1 MNHNWKMVLF
11 LALIMLTACT
21 PATAVQPV
29 ASQPD
34 APQETQIAI
43 IAETMIAESGAA
55 TEATPPPPGEV
66 SPALSLDD
74 LPPDDAPIRYTFPTP
89 EQEPVS
95 LWRPPL
101 YDTPWA
107 LTANDHFFFIRPIA
121 VNEINWWLDD
131 YRYGAQF
138 PGMPDVIHT
147 GVDIPAPR
155 NTPILAAGPGVVM
168 WAGWDLFNRQLAPS
182 EDPYGI
188 AVAIKHDFGYDD
200 RRLYTVYAHMDRVDV
215 VPGQRV
221 EAGDQLGIIG
231 TTGFT
236 TGPHVHF
243 EVRIESGDF
252 YASRNPELWL
262 APPQGWGVLVGRL
275 MNTNGSLLKGH
286 SLYVRN
292 LQTNKIH
299 TITSY
304 NSSVVVTSDDYY
316 KENLVLSDLPAGE
329 YELSIEYEE
338 ESWFST
344 QITINPGAVSYFT
357 FHGDKGFS
365 LDPPPSPDPQDILA
379 PAS

>member
-1 MNHNWKMVLF
+1 MKYRKIIISGLF
-11 LALIMLTACT
+11 ILIILAACK
-21 PATAVQPV
+21 PAPV
-29 ASQPD
+29 PSPSQPD
-34 APQETQIAI
+34 EPQETQIAI
-43 IAETMIAESGAA
+43 IAETMAAETSPNPLA
-55 TEATPPPPGEV
+55 TQAPTTDDIPNP
-66 SPALSLDD
+66 LSLDD
-74 LPPDDAPIRYTFPTP
+74 LPPEDAPIRYTFPTP

-107 LTANDHFFFIRPIA
+107 LTPNDHFYFSRPVA
-121 VNEINWWLDD
+121 ADEINWPLDN

-138 PGMPDVIHT
+138 PGLPDVIHT
-147 GVDIPAPR
+147 GSDFPAPL
-155 NTPILAAGPGVVM
+155 NTPILAAGPGIVM
-168 WAGWDLFNRQLAPS
+168 WAGWDLFDRRLAPS

-188 AVAIKHDFGYDD
+188 AVAIKHDFGFKD
-200 RRLYTVYAHMDRVDV
+200 RRLYTVYAHMNRVDV

-221 EAGDQLGIIG
+221 EAGDPLGIIG

-243 EVRIESGDF
+243 EVRVETGGF

-262 APPQGWGVLVGRL
+262 APPQGWGVLTGRL

-292 LQTNKIH
+292 LQNNERYTIH
-299 TITSY
+299 SY
-304 NSSVVVTSDDYY
+304 NSSVKVTGDDYY
-316 KENLVLSDLPAGE
+316 QENLTLSDLPAGN

-338 ESWFST
+338 DAWFST
-344 QITINPGAVSYFT
+344 QISINPGAISYFS

-365 LDPPPSPDPQDILA
+365 LDPPSSPDSDELFSP
-379 PAS
+379 SS

>member
-1 MNHNWKMVLF
+1 MTHRWKFISLF
-11 LALIMLTACT
+11 TLIALSACQSA
-21 PATAVQPV
+21 PAATAVLSP
-29 ASQPD
+29 AD
-34 APQETQIAI
+34 APQETQIAV
-43 IAETMIAESGAA
+43 IAETMIAEVSAA
-55 TEATPPPPGEV
+55 TPAAPLPADAALPP
-66 SPALSLDD
+66 LSLDS
-74 LPPDDAPIRYTFPTP
+74 LPSDDAPIRYTFPAP
-89 EQEPVS
+89 EQEPIS

-101 YDTPWA
+101 YDTPWG

-121 VNEINWWLDD
+121 VNEVNWWLED

-138 PGMPDVIHT
+138 PGLPDVIHT

-188 AVAIKHDFGYDD
+188 AVAVKHDFGYDD

-243 EVRIESGDF
+243 EVRIETGEF

-262 APPQGWGVLVGRL
+262 SPPQGWGILVGRL

-292 LQTNKIH
+292 LQTNKIN

-304 NSSVVVTSDDYY
+304 TSGVVVTSDDYY
-316 KENLVLSDLPAGE
+316 QENLVLSDLPAGE

-338 ESWFST
+338 ETWFST

-357 FHGDKGFS
+357 FRGDKGFN
-365 LDPPPSPDPQDILA
+365 LEPPSSPDAEDILN